1 MRKSRELHFVRQFF
15 YALFLVLT
23 VWFAMSAFTIVSH
36 AQSQGKVTADS
47 AKIRKEASTSSEV
60 IGSADKDASVTINGQ
75 ITGSDGNIWYQVFVD
90 ASTLGYI
97 RSDLVSITDGST
109 PATLTSTSTSSTTTS
124 SATATDSTSSS
135 NETPATVTEVNPASA
150 TVTGGQA
157 VRVRSNASTTSNIV
171 TTAENGLAI
180 TVTGTATGSDGNEWY
195 QVNFTVNGT
204 EITGFIRSDYV
215 NLSEELTAPE
225 AEAPEEAEGN
235 EGAEPEDTE
244 NDEKPKYEAVDED
257 GEWYLI
263 DWYPDDSD
271 TPGQYKISEIFESV
285 DKNGELYMASA
296 KNVKTLKAVVIVLVF
311 LIIVLI
317 AALTVML
324 FRAREAADAE
334 YYAEVERETVRRR
347 SADRPQGSGA
357 GRQRAAGAER
367 RGDRTRQGQAKSVQG
382 QSKAPQGQTRAVQS
396 QTKAPQGQ
404 TRTVQGQKNM
414 QEQRPAQ
421 NASKQPVRGQD
432 GRPVQRQGQRP
443 AQGAQ
448 QRPQEQRPTQSVSPQ
463 RTAQTEDASAKKQQR
478 PAQSRK
484 PKNFMTDD
492 DEFEFEFLNWDGED
506 DK

>member
-1 MRKSRELHFVRQFF
+1 MKKSRELHFVRQFF
-15 YALFLVLT
+15 YTLFLVLT
-23 VWFAMSAFTIVSH
+23 VWFAVSAFTIVSH

-60 IGSADKDASVTINGQ
+60 VGSADKNASVTINGQ

-90 ASTLGYI
+90 ASNLGYI

-109 PATLTSTSTSSTTTS
+109 PSTLTSTTASSEASSS
-124 SATATDSTSSS
+124 SASSGAASS
-135 NETPATVTEVNPASA
+135 NETPAAVTEVNPVSA

-157 VRVRSNASTTSNIV
+157 VRVRSNASTTSSIV
-171 TTAENGLAI
+171 TTAESGLAL
-180 TVTGTATGSDGNEWY
+180 TVTGTANGSDGKEWY
-195 QVNFTVNGT
+195 QVNFSVNGS
-204 EITGFIRSDYV
+204 EVTGFIRSDYV

-235 EGAEPEDTE
+235 GDAEPEDTGT
-244 NDEKPKYEAVDED
+244 DEKPKYEAVNEG

-285 DKNGELYMASA
+285 NKNGELYMAA
-296 KNVKTLKAVVIVLVF
+296 TKNVKTLKAVVIVLVF
-311 LIIVLI
+311 FIIVLI
-317 AALTVML
+317 AALTVMV
-324 FRAREAADAE
+324 FRAREVADAE

-347 SADRPQGSGA
+347 SADRPQTGGQNKQRPTGSG
-357 GRQRAAGAER
+357 RQ
-367 RGDRTRQGQAKSVQG
+367 GDRTRQGQAKSVQG
-382 QSKAPQGQTRAVQS
+382 QTRAVQG
-396 QTKAPQGQ
+396 QPKAA
-404 TRTVQGQKNM
+404 QGQKM
-414 QEQRPAQ
+414 QERPAQ

-432 GRPVQRQGQRP
+432 GRPVQSAQGQRPVQGSQQRPQGQRP
-443 AQGAQ
+443 AQ
-448 QRPQEQRPTQSVSPQ
+448 SVNPQ
-463 RTAQTEDASAKKQQR
+463 RAAQTEDASAKKQLR